1 MNIFFIGVML
11 MIFATL
17 ALLLPPLLRRQV
29 PSVQGVSRDHLN
41 LSLLRGQ
48 LQELDADLQAGRID
62 AATHSEA
69 RQELQVRVMEEVR
82 PHSAFVAGGDSRWAG
97 IVTGIAIPVVAA
109 CTYLLAGT
117 PAALVP
123 ADMEKH
129 ELASSEVESMVAG
142 LAERLK
148 QKPDNPEGWQM
159 LIRSYNVLGRF
170 REASDAYARL
180 VKLVPGDARIYSD
193 YADTLGMAQGKTL
206 IGEPE
211 ALIAKALSLE
221 PDNLKALALSG
232 SVAFEKGEFSK
243 AVVAW
248 ERILQVAP
256 ADSDV
261 ARTTMESIGH
271 AKRLM
276 KEQGGKTIGK
286 GS

>member
-1 MNIFFIGVML
+1 MNLFFIGAVLMML
-11 MIFATL
+11 ATL
-17 ALLLPPLLRRQV
+17 ALLLPPLLRRQG
-29 PSVQGVSRDHLN
+29 PCTTGVSRDHLN

-48 LQELDADLQAGRID
+48 LQELDADLKAGRID
-62 AATHSEA
+62 ASAHAQA
-69 RQELQVRVMEEVR
+69 RQELQVRVAEEVR
-82 PHSAFVAGGDSRWAG
+82 PHSAVMAGGDSRWTG
-97 IVTGIAIPVVAA
+97 ILVGIAIPVIAA
-109 CTYLLAGT
+109 CIYLLAGT

-123 ADMEKH
+123 AGMEKH

-142 LAERLK
+142 LSERLK

-180 VKLVPGDARIYSD
+180 VKLLPNDARLYAD
-193 YADTLGMAQGKTL
+193 YADTLAMAQGKTL
-206 IGEPE
+206 VGEPE
-211 ALIAKALSLE
+211 VLIAKALSLE

-232 SVAFEKGEFSK
+232 SVAFEKGEFGK

-261 ARTTMESIGH
+261 ARSTVESIGH

-276 KEQGGKTIGK
+276 KEQGGRSAG
-286 GS
+286 G

>member
-1 MNIFFIGVML
+1 MNIFFIGAVL
-11 MIFATL
+11 MMVATL
-17 ALLLPPLLRRQV
+17 ALLLPPLLRRQAPLV
-29 PSVQGVSRDHLN
+29 QAQGVSRDKLN

-62 AATHSEA
+62 ATVHAQA
-69 RQELQVRVMEEVR
+69 RVELQVRVMEEVR
-82 PHSAFVAGGDSRWAG
+82 PHAAVMAGGDSRW
-97 IVTGIAIPVVAA
+97 TGILVGITIPVVAA
-109 CTYLLAGT
+109 CIYLLAGT

-129 ELASSEVESMVAG
+129 APASSEIESMVSG

-148 QKPDNPEGWQM
+148 QKPDNPEGWHM

-170 REASDAYARL
+170 QEASDAYARL
-180 VKLVPGDARIYSD
+180 VTLVPDDARLYAD
-193 YADTLGMAQGKTL
+193 YADTLAMAQGKTL
-206 IGEPE
+206 IGQPE
-211 ALIAKALSLE
+211 ALIAKALGLE

-232 SVAFEKGEFSK
+232 SVAFEKGEFGK
-243 AVVAW
+243 AVVTW

-261 ARTTMESIGH
+261 ARTTVESIGH

-276 KEQGGKTIGK
+276 KEQGGKAAG
-286 GS
+286 G